1 MLEDFN
7 RDYEELKR
15 RVSALESRPL
25 ELDIYKDLP
34 PVLTADDLID
44 FLHIGTTKAYE
55 ILDLI
60 GFKVARSKRCT
71 KTKLLEWIEGG
82 GTP

>member
-60 GFKVARSKRCT
+60 GFKGRAVEEMHENEVNRMD
-71 KTKLLEWIEGG
+71 
-82 GTP
+82 

>member
-1 MLEDFN
+1 LLEDFN

-15 RVSALESRPL
+15 RVEILESRPFK
-25 ELDIYKDLP
+25 LDIYKDLP
-34 PVLTADDLID
+34 PVLTADDLIK

-60 GFKVARSKRCT
+60 GFKVVRTKRCT
-71 KTKLLEWIEGG
+71 KTKLIEWIEGG

>member
-15 RVSALESRPL
+15 RVEILESRPFK
-25 ELDIYKDLP
+25 LDIYKDLP
-34 PVLTADDLID
+34 PVLTADDLIK

-60 GFKVARSKRCT
+60 GFKVVRTKRCT
-71 KTKLLEWIEGG
+71 KTKLIEWIEGG

>member
-7 RDYEELKR
+7 RDYEDLKR
-15 RVSALESRPL
+15 RVEVLESKQS
-25 ELDIYKDLP
+25 EMDDYNDLP

-60 GFKVARSKRCT
+60 GFKVVRSKRCT
-71 KTKLLEWIEGG
+71 KTKLIEWIEGG